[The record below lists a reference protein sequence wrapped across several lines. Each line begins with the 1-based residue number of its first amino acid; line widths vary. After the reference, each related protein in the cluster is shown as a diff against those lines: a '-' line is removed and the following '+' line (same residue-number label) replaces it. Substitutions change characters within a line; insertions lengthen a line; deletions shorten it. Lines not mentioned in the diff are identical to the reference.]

1 MGLPQHNPC
10 VKRGATRHLPARVC
24 LRKDCGLIFQPRRW
38 NQRYCGDPDCRQSVL
53 RWQAA
58 KRQRAHRRSA
68 ENRKRHAEAEARRRR
83 LAKSQSADTPVTP
96 QQVAS
101 PDQAPRPVIARA
113 PGGTPKPPR
122 PGRAWSRSK
131 EIPEKF
137 CDRPGCYGPLPSDCR
152 APARYCG
159 GDCCQV
165 MRRVRDRERKWCQR
179 QHFFSGSLDHGDT
192 SRTVSNCSSHR
203 STESRATKRD
213 EVVRSEK
220 RPEVVRDY
228 PCDADPMLSSSSSS
242 IPSTRSCM
250 PDDHSKTASHCR
262 SRPPPAD

>member
-137 CDRPGCYGPLPSDCR
+137 CDRPGCYSLSAHR
-152 APARYCG
+152 IINFREFIAA
-159 GDCCQV
+159 
-165 MRRVRDRERKWCQR
+165 RRVRVGLDSWSERLL
-179 QHFFSGSLDHGDT
+179 H
-192 SRTVSNCSSHR
+192 
-203 STESRATKRD
+203 
-213 EVVRSEK
+213 
-220 RPEVVRDY
+220 
-228 PCDADPMLSSSSSS
+228 
-242 IPSTRSCM
+242 SCGV
-250 PDDHSKTASHCR
+250 DI
-262 SRPPPAD
+262 